1 VGTQAELMTVVEVR
15 RRAGVTRKAL
25 RVYENLGLVRP
36 VERTEAG
43 YRLYDDEAIR
53 RLGLIARAKSLGLTL
68 AEAEQFLDVADAC
81 CGQDWPELAEM
92 VERKLAATVARIDEL
107 TALRATLRGF
117 LARLAEDEGSPRCD
131 ELLCTCQAPFQVGVK
146 CRADAASA

>member
-1 VGTQAELMTVVEVR
+1 MTVVEVI

-25 RVYENLGLVRP
+25 RVYESLGLVRP

-53 RLGLIARAKSLGLTL
+53 RLHLIARAKSLGLTL
-68 AEAEQFLDVADAC
+68 AEAQQFLQVADAC

-92 VERKLAATVARIDEL
+92 VEQRLAATVARIDEL
-107 TALRATLRGF
+107 ATLRDTLRAF
-117 LARLAEDEGSPRCD
+117 LARLADNEGGQRCD
-131 ELLCTCQAPFQVGVK
+131 EMLCTCQAPLQIGVR
-146 CRADAASA
+146 CTADLAGA